1 MTYEPGGSAGELLA
15 LLECSGPLTRSDL
28 VRLSGLPRT
37 TVTGMVGDLI
47 SRELIVER
55 TTGQA
60 DRAQGEARRG
70 GRPQAGRPPRTL
82 ASAAPP
88 TVTAVLAC
96 GRSGIEAALVTYPGQ
111 IVARLSSPDAVGY
124 QAADLDAIAGPG
136 GDLVGRLLA
145 GAGCSRDQLGCAVIG
160 LPRPVGPGESAVA
173 LAERLAVPVRVEND
187 ANLGT
192 LGEAAYGA
200 GRGHDSF
207 IYVKLGHNVGAGLVI
222 GGRLHRGASG
232 FGGELAHVQV
242 RADGD
247 LCSCGGRGCLAAI
260 VGSSLLDYVRLS
272 NEERLALPQILA
284 LAAERDPGVR
294 RVFADLGRLV
304 GRPLASFCTMFDPA
318 AVVVDG
324 SLGAAGQYV
333 LAGVRESIDR
343 HTAPVVADSVQVI
356 TGELGDRAQL
366 LGGAAL
372 ARNLRLA
379 AVRGARAH
387 RLSRA
392 GPPCGCRSAARGARR
407 ATRRRG
413 PAPGSRRRG
422 RPRPAG
428 PGRRS
433 GPRASGPAR

>member
-1 MTYEPGGSAGELLA
+1 MPYEPGGSAGELLA

-55 TTGQA
+55 TAGQA
-60 DRAQGEARRG
+60 DRTT
-70 GRPQAGRPPRTL
+70 QAGRPPRTL

-88 TVTAVLAC
+88 TVTAVLSC

-111 IVARLSSPDAVGY
+111 IVARLSSTEVVGY
-124 QAADLDAIAGPG
+124 QAADLASIAGPG
-136 GDLVGRLLA
+136 GDLVEELLI
-145 GAGCSRDQLGCAVIG
+145 GSGCSRDQLGCAVIG
-160 LPRPVGPGESAVA
+160 LPRPVRPGESAVA
-173 LAERLAVPVRVEND
+173 LAERLAVPVHVGDD

-192 LGEAAYGA
+192 LGGGA
-200 GRGHDSF
+200 LGPGPLGEPASGPGRGHNSF
-207 IYVKLGHNVGAGLVI
+207 VYVTLGHNVGAGLVI
-222 GGRLHRGASG
+222 GGQLHRGASG

-242 RADGD
+242 REDGD

-272 NEERLALPQILA
+272 NEEQLALPQLLA

-304 GRPLASFCTMFDPA
+304 GSPLASFCTMFDPA

-333 LAGVRESIDR
+333 LARVRESIDR

-356 TGELGDRAQL
+356 AGELGDRAEL

-372 ARNLRLA
+372 ARSLRLA
-379 AVRGARAH
+379 AVRGARTH
-387 RLSRA
+387 RLPRR
-392 GPPCGCRSAARGARR
+392 CGRLTPRITMHSITRYGARSHS
-407 ATRRRG
+407 G
-413 PAPGSRRRG
+413 V
-422 RPRPAG
+422 PRPTAV
-428 PGRRS
+428 
-433 GPRASGPAR
+433 

>member
-1 MTYEPGGSAGELLA
+1 MPYEPGGSAGELLA

-47 SRELIVER
+47 SRELVVEAA
-55 TTGQA
+55 TGQA
-60 DRAQGEARRG
+60 DRAA
-70 GRPQAGRPPRTL
+70 QAGRPPRTL

-96 GRSGIEAALVTYPGQ
+96 GRTGIEAALVTYPGE
-111 IVARLSSPDAVGY
+111 IVARLPLADAPGY
-124 QAADLDAIAGPG
+124 QAGDLDSIAEPG
-136 GDLVGRLLA
+136 GDMIEKLLI
-145 GAGCSRDQLGCAVIG
+145 GAGCSWDQLGCAVIG
-160 LPRPVGPGESAVA
+160 LARPVGLVEPAAA
-173 LAERLAVPVRVEND
+173 LAERLAVPVHVEND

-192 LGEAAYGA
+192 LAEAAYGA
-200 GRGHDSF
+200 GRGFDSF
-207 IYVKLGHNVGAGLVI
+207 VYVKLGHNVGAGLVI
-222 GGRLHRGASG
+222 DGQLHRGASG

-242 RADGD
+242 RDDGD

-272 NEERLALPQILA
+272 NEEQLALPQILA

-324 SLGAAGQYV
+324 SFGAAGQYV

-343 HTAPVVADSVQVI
+343 HTAPVVADSVQVVL
-356 TGELGDRAQL
+356 GELGDRAEL

-372 ARNLRLA
+372 ARRIRLD
-379 AVRGARAH
+379 AVSG
-387 RLSRA
+387 
-392 GPPCGCRSAARGARR
+392 
-407 ATRRRG
+407 RRG
-413 PAPGSRRRG
+413 HRG
-422 RPRPAG
+422 
-428 PGRRS
+428 
-433 GPRASGPAR
+433 

>member
-1 MTYEPGGSAGELLA
+1 MPYEPGGSAGELLA

-47 SRELIVER
+47 SRELIAER
-55 TTGQA
+55 TTVQA
-60 DRAQGEARRG
+60 DRTT
-70 GRPQAGRPPRTL
+70 QAGRPPRTL

-88 TVTAVLAC
+88 TVTAVLSC
-96 GRSGIEAALVTYPGQ
+96 GRSGVEAALVTYPGQ
-111 IVARLSSPDAVGY
+111 IIARLSSTEAVGY
-124 QAADLDAIAGPG
+124 QAADLASIAAPIA
-136 GDLVGRLLA
+136 DLVEELLI
-145 GAGCSRDQLGCAVIG
+145 GSGCSRDQLGCAVIG
-160 LPRPVGPGESAVA
+160 LPRPVGLGESAVA
-173 LAERLAVPVRVEND
+173 VAERLAVPVHVEND

-192 LGEAAYGA
+192 LGEAAFGA

-207 IYVKLGHNVGAGLVI
+207 VYVTLGHNVGAGLVI
-222 GGRLHRGASG
+222 GGQLHRGASG

-242 RADGD
+242 RDDGD
-247 LCSCGGRGCLAAI
+247 LCSCGGRGCLSAI

-272 NEERLALPQILA
+272 NEEQLALPQMLA
-284 LAAERDPGVR
+284 LAAERDLGVR

-343 HTAPVVADSVQVI
+343 HTAPVVADSVRVI
-356 TGELGDRAQL
+356 SGELGDRAEL

-372 ARNLRLA
+372 ARSLRLA
-379 AVRGARAH
+379 AVRGARTH
-387 RLSRA
+387 RL
-392 GPPCGCRSAARGARR
+392 P
-407 ATRRRG
+407 
-413 PAPGSRRRG
+413 RRRG
-422 RPRPAG
+422 RLTPRIAMHSITRYGARSDSRVPRPTAV
-428 PGRRS
+428 
-433 GPRASGPAR
+433 

>member
-1 MTYEPGGSAGELLA
+1 MPYEPGGSAGELLA

-47 SRELIVER
+47 SRELIAER
-55 TTGQA
+55 TSGPA
-60 DRAQGEARRG
+60 DRTV
-70 GRPQAGRPPRTL
+70 QAGRPPRAL
-82 ASAAPP
+82 VSAAPP
-88 TVTAVLAC
+88 TVTAVLSC
-96 GRSGIEAALVTYPGQ
+96 GRSGLEVALVTYPGQ
-111 IVARLSSPDAVGY
+111 VVARLSSPDAVGY
-124 QAADLDAIAGPG
+124 QAGDLAAIAGPG
-136 GDLVGRLLA
+136 GDIVEKLLI
-145 GAGCSRDQLGCAVIG
+145 GTGCSWDQLGCAVIG
-160 LPRPVGPGESAVA
+160 LPRPVGLAESAVA
-173 LAERLAVPVRVEND
+173 LAERLAVPVHVEND

-192 LGEAAYGA
+192 LGEAVYGA

-207 IYVKLGHNVGAGLVI
+207 VYVKLGHNVGAGLVI
-222 GGRLHRGASG
+222 GGQLHRGASG

-242 RADGD
+242 RDDGD

-272 NEERLALPQILA
+272 REEQLALPQIVA
-284 LAAERDPGVR
+284 LEAERDPGVR

-304 GRPLASFCTMFDPA
+304 GRPLASFCTIFDPS

-343 HTAPVVADSVQVI
+343 HTAPVAADSVQVV
-356 TGELGDRAQL
+356 TGELGDRAEL

-379 AVRGARAH
+379 AVRSRAH
-387 RLSRA
+387 R
-392 GPPCGCRSAARGARR
+392 
-407 ATRRRG
+407 
-413 PAPGSRRRG
+413 
-422 RPRPAG
+422 
-428 PGRRS
+428 
-433 GPRASGPAR
+433 